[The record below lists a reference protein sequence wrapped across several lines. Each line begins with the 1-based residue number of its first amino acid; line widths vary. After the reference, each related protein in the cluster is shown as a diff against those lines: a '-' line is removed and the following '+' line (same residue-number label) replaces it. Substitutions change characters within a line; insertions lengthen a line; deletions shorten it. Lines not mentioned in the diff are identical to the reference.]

1 MVKKFLKELLNIVMW
16 ILYLPF
22 YVLQAPYRY
31 YKLFRGFYDRLF
43 YFVIF
48 GREIIGGL
56 SGKVRIGTNSKSII
70 YQSEKFELWRTK
82 SFRWLFH
89 DSEGRNISS
98 LMKMRV
104 YNFWVDDDGYLFI
117 KVFTNKKLIEKHTQ
131 EVINSNKP

>member
-1 MVKKFLKELLNIVMW
+1 MKKFLKELLNIVAW
-16 ILYLPF
+16 VLCFPI
-22 YVLQAPYRY
+22 YVLLSPYRY
-31 YKLFRGFYDRLF
+31 YKGIRGFDDRLY
-43 YFVIF
+43 YFVTF

-56 SGKVRIGTNSKSII
+56 SGKVRIGTNSKHVI

-104 YNFWVDDDGYLFI
+104 YNFWVDEDGYLFI
-117 KVFTNKKLIEKHTQ
+117 KVFTNKKLIEKH
-131 EVINSNKP
+131 INECKHEKVE